1 MELLSYTFFQYAL
14 LGCLLASVVCGVVG
28 TYVVTKRM
36 LFISGGITHSSLGGV
51 GLGLYLGLP
60 PILGASVFAVLSALG
75 IEWLGRRRDVR
86 EDSAIALVWTFGMS
100 VGRSGLREGLPSVS

>member
-51 GLGLYLGLP
+51 GLGL
-60 PILGASVFAVLSALG
+60 
-75 IEWLGRRRDVR
+75 
-86 EDSAIALVWTFGMS
+86 
-100 VGRSGLREGLPSVS
+100 